1 MAIRTW
7 DIERELS
14 ASAELRAMS
23 NWGRWGPSDERGA
36 ANLADAGAV
45 ARGMAAVATGRVYGL
60 GQTLDSDGSPK
71 QAFTSAA
78 RHFMISD
85 GGDARINSGKAERY
99 PAFPGHQSAED
110 GLIFSIH
117 GNTSHV
123 DGLAHVWTEDV
134 MFNGFSGDVV
144 QSSGAGRLGIEKLG
158 PVVTRGILLDVAG
171 HRGVD
176 RLPAD
181 DLITEEDVAACLR
194 DGGLEVL
201 PGDAVL
207 VHTGWPTMYAE
218 DPVAY
223 SDRQPGLGASAALYL
238 ARRDIALVGSDNA
251 AVEAWCGHDEKALTD
266 DRWSH
271 CQIHIPF
278 LRNLGIYL
286 IEKLDLSALARDGV
300 RSFLFALAPLRIAG
314 ATASPVNPI
323 AVA

>member
-1 MAIRTW
+1 
-7 DIERELS
+7 
-14 ASAELRAMS
+14 MS

-45 ARGMAAVATGRVYGL
+45 ARGMAAVSASGRVYGL
-60 GQTLDSDGSPK
+60 GQTLDSNGSPK
-71 QAFTSAA
+71 QVFTSAA

-85 GGDARINSGKAERY
+85 GGDARIDSGKAERY

-110 GLIFSIH
+110 GLVFSIH
-117 GNTSHV
+117 GNTSQHR
-123 DGLAHVWTEDV
+123 
-134 MFNGFSGDVV
+134 
-144 QSSGAGRLGIEKLG
+144 RLGPRLDRGCHVQRLLRRRRAKLG
-158 PVVTRGILLDVAG
+158 SRPPRHREARTGHDARILLDIAG

-181 DLITEEDVAACLR
+181 DLITDEDVAACLR
-194 DGGLEVL
+194 DAGLEVL

-238 ARRDIALVGSDNA
+238 ARRDIALVGADNA

-286 IEKLDLSALARDGV
+286 IEKLDLADLARDGV